1 LILRL
6 KPLLVLLA
14 VAGVVALLMFGID
27 RYRHRFVRSAA
38 DMVTLL
44 PAGDWTVFFAD
55 FSLLRR
61 AGIFKLLAGTQTAE
75 DPEYRAFVQAT
86 KFDYTRDIDSLA
98 GETDGSQIFFL
109 VRGRFWW
116 NRLRQYAMTHGGA
129 CHGGFCNVPTTR
141 SGRWASFLPIQDDVM
156 GLAVSADKS
165 AAYQLSPRRD
175 RPGKQVPNEPVWVK
189 ISHHLLDHPESLP
202 VAARIFAISL
212 APADTVLFSL
222 NASGNEA
229 APFTLQLHAGCA
241 TLPKAD
247 VVRGQLQMQTKMIRA
262 ELVREHQQ
270 VNPGDLTGLLASG
283 TFEQNG
289 QRVTGK
295 WPIYRQ
301 LLGALQ

>member
-6 KPLLVLLA
+6 KPLFVLLA
-14 VAGVVALLMFGID
+14 LAGVVAVLMFGID
-27 RYRHRFVRSAA
+27 RYRHRFVRSAG
-38 DMVTLL
+38 DMVALL

-61 AGIFKLLAGTQTAE
+61 AGIFKLLSGTQTAE
-75 DPEYRAFVQAT
+75 DPEYRAFVQST
-86 KFDYTRDIDSLA
+86 KFDYTQDIDSLA

-109 VRGRFWW
+109 VRGRFSWS
-116 NRLRQYAMTHGGA
+116 RLRQYATNHGGA
-129 CHGGFCNVPTTR
+129 CQSDFCNVPTTR
-141 SGRWASFLPIQDDVM
+141 PGRWASFLPIQADVM
-156 GLAVSADKS
+156 ALAVSADKT
-165 AAYQLSPRRD
+165 AAYQLTPRRHGPD
-175 RPGKQVPNEPVWVK
+175 KHVSNEPVWVK
-189 ISHHLLDHPESLP
+189 VSNRLLDHPESLP

-212 APADTVLFSL
+212 APAETVVFSL

-229 APFTLQLHAGCA
+229 APFSLQLNADCA

-247 VVRGQLQMQTKMIRA
+247 VVRGQLEMQTKMIRA

-289 QRVTGK
+289 RRVVGK
-295 WPIYRQ
+295 WPVYRQ